1 MIAAQKLDTRVVHR
15 YIHKEQLTQE
25 QYDKVLAELPDLAEQ
40 GDFVD
45 YETRFHEEAKAERD
59 ADDGSDD

>member
-25 QYDKVLAELPDLAEQ
+25 QYDKYLSELPDVADQ
-40 GDFVD
+40 GEFVD
-45 YETRFHEEAKAERD
+45 YETKFVEEAKAERESGTSND
-59 ADDGSDD
+59 